1 MAKIVICAP
10 PHTERS
16 DGARALYFLCRSLR
30 EIGIDANMLLMDLR
44 DKTYRSFAFIAGAA
58 PESDPTAPRF
68 LGTDDHVDLANDIII
83 YPEIVPDNPLGARH
97 VARYFLN
104 KEGNLTG
111 LPIAI
116 APTDML
122 LAYQRIFRPDASFCL
137 YYPMINL
144 APGDEIEYALNRPRS
159 LSTTFFGKGIK
170 YGTCTRVPGTV
181 GLDWDKSY
189 EEYQLLLRS
198 SNYVFTYDFMSG
210 VCADAVI
217 HGAIPVVMNTAPWTA
232 EEMEMVELKFPYITY
247 EQYQA
252 RASDSALLVDF
263 LARRRQMFDDTRAM
277 RADWP
282 QRMGRLVAH
291 FENTFDVRCARL
303 QTGFTSHSNNGRQDG

>member
-10 PHTERS
+10 PQTERS

-58 PESDPTAPRF
+58 PEPDPAAPRY
-68 LGTDDHVDLANDIII
+68 LGTDDHVDLANDIVI

-122 LAYQRIFRPDASFCL
+122 LTFQRIFRPDASFNL

-144 APGDEIEYALNRPRS
+144 APGDEIEYALNRPRP

-170 YGTCTRVPGTV
+170 YGECTRVPGTL
-181 GLDWDKSY
+181 GLDWEKSY
-189 EEYQLLLRS
+189 EEYQLLLRN
-198 SNYVFTYDFMSG
+198 SNYVFTYDFMTG
-210 VCADAVI
+210 VCGDAVVN
-217 HGAIPVVMNTAPWTA
+217 GAIPVIMNFAPWSV
-232 EEMEMVELKFPYITY
+232 EEREMMELKFPHITY

-252 RASDSALLVDF
+252 RTSDSQILVDF
-263 LARRRQMFDDTRAM
+263 LIGRKLMIDTVKAM
-277 RADWP
+277 RAAWP
-282 QRMGRLVAH
+282 DKIGRLVHH
-291 FENTFDVRCARL
+291 FESTFDVRVARI
-303 QTGFTSHSNNGRQDG
+303 QDSR

>member
-1 MAKIVICAP
+1 MSKIVICAP
-10 PHTERS
+10 PQTERS

-30 EIGIDANMLLMDLR
+30 EIGIDAHMFMMDLR
-44 DKTYRSFAFIAGAA
+44 DKTYRSFAFITT
-58 PESDPTAPRF
+58 PHDDPDPASPRY
-68 LGTDDHVDLANDIII
+68 LGPADTIDLHNDVVI

-122 LAYQRIFRPDASFCL
+122 LTFQRIFRPDASFNL

-144 APGDEIEYALNRPRS
+144 APGDEIEYALNRPRP

-170 YGTCTRVPGTV
+170 YGQCTRVPGTL
-181 GLDWDKSY
+181 GLDWEKSY

-198 SNYVFTYDFMSG
+198 SNYVFTYDFMTG
-210 VCADAVI
+210 VCGDAVVN
-217 HGAIPVVMNTAPWTA
+217 GAIPVIMNTAPWTA
-232 EEMEMVELKFPYITY
+232 DEMDNMELPFPHISYAD
-247 EQYQA
+247 YQA
-252 RASDSALLVDF
+252 RKSDSEVLVDF
-263 LARRRQMFDDTRAM
+263 LIGRKKMIDTVKAM

-282 QRMGRLVAH
+282 AKIGRLVH
-291 FENTFDVRCARL
+291 HIESTFGIRCARL
-303 QTGFTSHSNNGRQDG
+303 TEA